1 MLIKHSKN
9 RDDHQGPRSLNDWER
24 TGNKAIDLV
33 GEAVGHAKKIE
44 TRYVTAVRLK
54 PAFYQLF
61 VEGVK
66 YLLSRVGREWDP
78 VTELVW
84 EGVLVLEGSRAQIDS
99 IKVEYLENGINAKL
113 ANQCQVLNHR

>member
-9 RDDHQGPRSLNDWER
+9 KDDHQGPRQLSDCVR

-54 PAFYQLF
+54 PSMYQLF
-61 VEGVK
+61 VEGIK
-66 YLLSRVGREWDP
+66 YILATKGREWDP
-78 VTELVW
+78 LTQLSW
-84 EGVLVLEGSRAQIDS
+84 EGVEIHEGSRAQIES
-99 IKVEYLENGINAKL
+99 IKIEYLENGINKKF
-113 ANQCQVLNHR
+113 AN